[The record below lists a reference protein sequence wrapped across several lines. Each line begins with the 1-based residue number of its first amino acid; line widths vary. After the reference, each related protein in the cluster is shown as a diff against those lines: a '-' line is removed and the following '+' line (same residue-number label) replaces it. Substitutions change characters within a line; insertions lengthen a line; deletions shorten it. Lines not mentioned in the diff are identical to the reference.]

1 MNMDKNMRDEIARVA
16 YGLYEKRGYTPG
28 NDFSDW
34 IEAEKIVKMKYSKG
48 IASNIKPAKPTQ
60 PVSSAQT
67 AKSKS
72 RGQFFRPSAR

>member
-28 NDFSDW
+28 KDFSDW
-34 IEAEKIVKMKYSKG
+34 IEAEKIVSKKYAKG
-48 IASNIKPAKPTQ
+48 MSGDVKSVKPTQ
-60 PVSSAQT
+60 QPSAQAP

-72 RGQFFRPSAR
+72 RGQFFRPTAR

>member
-16 YGLYEKRGYTPG
+16 YGLFEKRGYTPG

-34 IEAEKIVKMKYSKG
+34 IEAEKIVKKTYSKG
-48 IASNIKPAKPTQ
+48 MASDVKPVKPAQ
-60 PVSSAQT
+60 PVKATAS

-72 RGQFFRPSAR
+72 RGLSPRPLTR